1 VPWEVDSSFEHY
13 NLVRV
18 TIARFYSTQE
28 TIVTFTRR
36 LIQAAVN
43 LEEICFRENAVLLCT
58 YCDRADPDA
67 ESKFPRTDQERDT
80 FTKRIITDDDGR
92 STTAVK
98 IHIRS

>member
-1 VPWEVDSSFEHY
+1 VPWEVDSSFKHY

-28 TIVTFTRR
+28 TIVAFTRR

-43 LEEICFRENAVLLCT
+43 LEEICFCENAESLCS
-58 YCDRADPDA
+58 YCDLPDPDA
-67 ESKFPRTDQERDT
+67 GAKFPRTDQERDS